1 MTNSNQVLIDRI
13 ENSNFAEE
21 SDYVPSNTDTT
32 TKTPN
37 SEIVRLL
44 TGMLIG
50 ATLGGVASILSSKSA
65 ISRIN
70 QNIQKVG
77 NVVNKT
83 AKNINNTV
91 KEVGEGAQSVA
102 TVVNDTFQDLD
113 VTFKTTADDIDE
125 TVKSTVN
132 TVMNTAQSVNKTVK
146 TTADIIN
153 AVKQPIENRENK
165 QPNNN
170 GSNETLYRLVP
181 IE

>member
-1 MTNSNQVLIDRI
+1 MTNSNQISIDRI
-13 ENSNFAEE
+13 ENSSFTE
-21 SDYVPSNTDTT
+21 SDRVPSNTETT
-32 TKTPN
+32 THN
-37 SEIVRLL
+37 REIVRIL

-83 AKNINNTV
+83 ATNINNTARD
-91 KEVGEGAQSVA
+91 VGEGVQSVA
-102 TVVNDTFQDLD
+102 TVVNDTFQD
-113 VTFKTTADDIDE
+113 VEGTFKNTADDVNE
-125 TVKSTVN
+125 TVKSTVS
-132 TVMNTAQSVNKTVK
+132 TVMNTAQSVNNTVK

-153 AVKQPIENRENK
+153 TVRQPVENRESK
-165 QPNNN
+165 PNNN
-170 GSNETLYRLVP
+170 GDNETLYKLVP

>member
-1 MTNSNQVLIDRI
+1 MTNSNQVLIDQI
-13 ENSNFAEE
+13 ENSSFTEE
-21 SDYVPSNTDTT
+21 SDRVPSNTDTT
-32 TKTPN
+32 TTTSN
-37 SEIVRLL
+37 REIVRLL

-50 ATLGGVASILSSKSA
+50 ATLGGVASILSSRSA

-91 KEVGEGAQSVA
+91 KDVGEGVQNVA
-102 TVVNDTFQDLD
+102 VVVNDTFQDVE
-113 VTFKTTADDIDE
+113 VTFKSTADDVNE
-125 TVKSTVN
+125 TVKSTVS
-132 TVMNTAQSVNKTVK
+132 TVMNTAQSVNNTVQ

-153 AVKQPIENRENK
+153 TVKQPVENRDK

-170 GSNETLYRLVP
+170 GDNETLYKLVP